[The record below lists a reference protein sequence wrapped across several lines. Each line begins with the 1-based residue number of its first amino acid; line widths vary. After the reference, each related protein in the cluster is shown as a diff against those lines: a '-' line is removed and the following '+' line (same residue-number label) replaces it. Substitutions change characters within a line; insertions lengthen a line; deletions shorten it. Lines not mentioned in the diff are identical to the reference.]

1 MWNNDDGDEL
11 NEDGRPVQLYLPVS
25 TGSSSGYVGP
35 SAGGAG
41 GGTSYIGG
49 QWTPPPPAA
58 QEDDDQ
64 QHPNLVQPACDHCNE
79 NLWLLVQ
86 FDVPPPSQQQQ
97 HQPQCPRRTI
107 SVFGCPKQDCFAS
120 VKFNNGFSNGGQG
133 VLKCIQHRSKPD
145 TSDTVKANN
154 VKSITPSAPPVKS
167 SLYDNDDDDDDDW
180 GLDNTKNDAAA
191 QQKSLEDAVAAMEMG
206 LDEHGSI
213 GMAKSTKNKNSHSKQ
228 KQITDDQRKN
238 ISNNK
243 NKTTNSFK
251 CFRLKAQD
259 EPMSDRPVLEDDD
272 VGLSESD
279 EKIRNMLA
287 RYMAEE
293 DDEEILAALRGAN
306 NGGGGGA
313 STAGGG
319 GEEDERLT
327 DEERILRGFQDRLR
341 REPTQVL
348 RRAKPNGTP
357 LWSLVDK
364 DRKSGRTLW
373 SVPDCKACGCK
384 LGFEFQLLPSI
395 LSTLEVDKYANDSP
409 SAAATR
415 NKQSSDD
422 NENEKNPF
430 DLDEL
435 LTTGMNFGSV
445 AVFACDN
452 ADCPSSKKQSISDD
466 VFLVIQESADEG
478 TALLESRKKKKHRS
492 NGHNQQQQPEDSNT
506 RTTQMR
512 ELPQATMAIVEDLD
526 DDDQFELDG

>member
-11 NEDGRPVQLYLPVS
+11 NEEGRPVQLYLPVS
-25 TGSSSGYVGP
+25 TGNSSGFVGP
-35 SAGGAG
+35 NSGGG

-49 QWTPPPPAA
+49 QWTPPPVA
-58 QEDDDQ
+58 EDDDQ
-64 QHPNLVQPACDHCNE
+64 QHLNLLHPVCDNCNE
-79 NLWLLVQ
+79 SLWLLVQ
-86 FDVPPPSQQQQ
+86 FDVPPQSQQQQ
-97 HQPQCPRRTI
+97 QPQCLRKTI
-107 SVFGCPKQDCFAS
+107 SVFGCPKQDCFS
-120 VKFNNGFSNGGQG
+120 CIKFNNGFSNGGQG
-133 VLKCIQHRSKPD
+133 VLKCIQHQSKPA
-145 TSDTVKANN
+145 TSDTVRVNA
-154 VKSITPSAPPVKS
+154 KSNTPSAPAKS
-167 SLYDNDDDDDDDW
+167 SWYDNDDDDDW
-180 GLDNTKNDAAA
+180 GLDNSKNNAAV
-191 QQKSLEDAVAAMEMG
+191 QQSLEDAVAAMEMG

-213 GMAKSTKNKNSHSKQ
+213 SMTKSKKNKNSHSKQ
-228 KQITDDQRKN
+228 KQTTEDKN
-238 ISNNK
+238 KNKNKNNNN

-259 EPMSDRPVLEDDD
+259 EPMSSRPVLEDDD

-306 NGGGGGA
+306 NGGGASAGGA
-313 STAGGG
+313 GG

-357 LWSLVDK
+357 LWSLIDK
-364 DRKSGRTLW
+364 DRRSGKTLW
-373 SVPDCKACGCK
+373 SVPDCKACGWK
-384 LGFEFQLLPSI
+384 LSFEFQLLPSI
-395 LSTLEVDKYANDSP
+395 LSTLEVDKYASC
-409 SAAATR
+409 SSSTAATR
-415 NKQSSDD
+415 NKKSPDD
-422 NENEKNPF
+422 EENEDNAF

-452 ADCPSSKKQSISDD
+452 ADCPSSKKQSGISDD

-478 TALLESRKKKKHRS
+478 TALRESRKKKKQR
-492 NGHNQQQQPEDSNT
+492 NNAHNQQLQQQQEGSST